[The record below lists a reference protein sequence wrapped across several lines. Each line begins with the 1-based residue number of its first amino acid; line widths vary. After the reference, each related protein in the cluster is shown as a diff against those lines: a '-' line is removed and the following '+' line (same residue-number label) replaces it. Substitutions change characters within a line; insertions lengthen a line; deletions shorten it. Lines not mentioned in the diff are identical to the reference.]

1 LDRLPEATQT
11 PKTHMLTNSSILI
24 TGGTGS
30 FGNTF
35 VSMTLAKYNPR
46 RLVIFSRD
54 EMKQW
59 EMAKRFKGDDR
70 ARFFIGDVR
79 DKERLARALN
89 GIDFVVHAAATK
101 IVPTAEYNPF
111 ECVKTNII
119 GAMNLIDASIDAG
132 VKRVVALSTD
142 KASSPA
148 NLYGA
153 TKLASDKL
161 FIAGN
166 SYSGSQ
172 DTRFAVVRYGNVM
185 GSRGSV
191 IPFFIEEAAKGALPI
206 TDARMTRFMIT
217 LDEGVELVWHAFHDM
232 IGGEI
237 YVKKIPSMNI
247 TDIARAVAPNAM
259 HETIGIRPG
268 EKLHE
273 QMISPED
280 AQHTFEYDRYYKI
293 LPAIHSWSEDPRR
306 ISDGRPVPPDFS
318 YTSDNN
324 TDWMSVDSLRAWL
337 DANREKVGKI

>member
-1 LDRLPEATQT
+1 
-11 PKTHMLTNSSILI
+11 MLSGSSILI

-30 FGNTF
+30 FGHTF
-35 VSMTLAKYNPR
+35 VPLTLQKYNPR
-46 RLVIFSRD
+46 KLIILSRD

-59 EMAKRFKGDDR
+59 EMAKLYTGDGR
-70 ARFFIGDVR
+70 VRFFIGDVR
-79 DKERLARALN
+79 DKERLCRALH
-89 GIDFVVHAAATK
+89 DVDYVVHAAATK

-111 ECVKTNII
+111 ECVKTNVI

-166 SYSGSQ
+166 SYGGPQGTVFS
-172 DTRFAVVRYGNVM
+172 VVRYGNVM

-191 IPFFIEEAAKGALPI
+191 IPFFLNIAEKGMLPI

-217 LDEGVELVWHAFHDM
+217 LEEGVDLVWRAFEDM
-232 IGGEI
+232 VGGEI
-237 YVKKIPSMNI
+237 YVKKIPSMKV
-247 TDIARAVAPNAM
+247 TDIANAISPNSK
-259 HETIGIRPG
+259 HEIIGIRPG

-273 QMISPED
+273 QMISAED
-280 AQHTFEYDRYYKI
+280 APHTYEYDGYFKI
-293 LPAIHSWSEDPRR
+293 LPAIHEWSQDPAR
-306 ISDGRPVPPDFS
+306 INGGKLVSPDFS

-324 TDWMSVDSLRAWL
+324 MEWMSIESLREWVTL
-337 DANREKVGKI
+337 NRSKIGLI

>member
-1 LDRLPEATQT
+1 MLSNQT
-11 PKTHMLTNSSILI
+11 ILV

-35 VSMTLAKYNPR
+35 VPMTLEKYNPKKII
-46 RLVIFSRD
+46 VFSRD

-59 EMAKRFKGDDR
+59 EMAKKFEGDSR
-70 ARFFIGDVR
+70 VRFFIGDVR
-79 DKERLARALN
+79 DKDRLYRALD
-89 GIDFVVHAAATK
+89 GVDYVVHAAATK

-111 ECVKTNII
+111 ECVKTNIN
-119 GAMNLIDASIDAG
+119 GAMNLIDACIDQR

-161 FIAGN
+161 FVAGN
-166 SYSGSQ
+166 SYSGGH
-172 DTRFAVVRYGNVM
+172 DTRFSVVRYGNVM

-191 IPFFIEEAAKGALPI
+191 IPFFLSIKDRGVLPI
-206 TDARMTRFMIT
+206 TDPRMTRFMIS
-217 LDEGVELVWHAFHDM
+217 LEQGVELVWHAFDDM

-237 YVKKIPSMNI
+237 YVKKIPSMKV
-247 TDIARAVAPNAM
+247 TDLAAVVAPDAKL
-259 HETIGIRPG
+259 EVVGIRPG

-280 AQHTFEYDRYYKI
+280 AYYTYEYSEHYKI
-293 LPAIHSWSEDPRR
+293 LPAINDWHESKER
-306 ISDGRPVPPDFS
+306 IKDGRKVPENFS

-324 TDWMSVDSLRAWL
+324 TSWMNPGELEAWI
-337 DANREKVGKI
+337 DANRSKIGSI